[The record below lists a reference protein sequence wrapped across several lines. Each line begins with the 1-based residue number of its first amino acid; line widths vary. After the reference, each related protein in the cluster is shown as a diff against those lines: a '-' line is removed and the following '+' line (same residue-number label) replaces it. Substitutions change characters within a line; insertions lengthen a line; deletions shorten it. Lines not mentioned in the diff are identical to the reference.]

1 MAWLRQTFAVM
12 LINLQT
18 IPSRLGSSAVAIIG
32 IAGVVIVFVSVL
44 SISAGFSS
52 AMTGT
57 GFTNRALILRK
68 GVGYGNDQRS

>member
-32 IAGVVIVFVSVL
+32 IAGVVIVL
-44 SISAGFSS
+44 S
-52 AMTGT
+52 
-57 GFTNRALILRK
+57 RCCRYPLDLPLR
-68 GVGYGNDQRS
+68 